1 MCKAF
6 EIYFRKVPTL
16 AFLLAGNYVCTA
28 SNDVGSP
35 QKRVLD
41 LQVGFPPTIELPSP
55 RIPQALY
62 YEVEM
67 ECQIHAYPAPA
78 IRWFK
83 GNQSIHNNRQHYIEH
98 FAKRD
103 DFVVSIL
110 KVKKSEKN
118 RNKKQND
125 FNFRFTR
132 RILKILANTP
142 AMRATDTVQLHNI
155 WNCIPRKCPFVLPF
169 VETPI

>member
-1 MCKAF
+1 M
-6 EIYFRKVPTL
+6 
-16 AFLLAGNYVCTA
+16 LLSGNYVCTA

-35 QKRVLD
+35 QNRVLD

-67 ECQIHAYPAPA
+67 ECQIHAFPAPA
-78 IRWFK
+78 IRWYK
-83 GNQSIHNNRQHYIEH
+83 GNGSELIHNNRHHYIEH

-110 KVKKSEKN
+110 KVMS
-118 RNKKQND
+118 QY
-125 FNFRFTR
+125 
-132 RILKILANTP
+132 
-142 AMRATDTVQLHNI
+142 
-155 WNCIPRKCPFVLPF
+155 
-169 VETPI
+169 